1 MAKFENIF
9 GNFVM
14 IGLMILALF
23 SLIFVVQNN
32 NEAPQP
38 LSDDALF
45 NNTFASLN
53 DTIGSLEQTSDSKY
67 TLFSEERPPPGV
79 FSIVLFTIIN
89 VGKTFGNIIFVLFT
103 IIIKI
108 PLIILGI
115 DPSIVSM
122 LIAFLTISVIIA
134 LWVVYKFGG

>member
-1 MAKFENIF
+1 MARFENIF

-23 SLIFVVQNN
+23 SLVFIIQNR

-45 NNTFASLN
+45 NNTYASLN
-53 DTIGSLEQTSDSKY
+53 NTIGSLEQTSDSKY
-67 TLFSEERPPPGV
+67 TLFSEEKPPPGV

-89 VGKTFGNIIFVLFT
+89 VGKTFGNIIFILFT
-103 IIIKI
+103 VIIKI
-108 PLIILGI
+108 PLIVLGI

-122 LIAFLTISVIIA
+122 IISFLTISVIIA
-134 LWVVYKFGG
+134 LWIVYKFGG

>member
-1 MAKFENIF
+1 MARFESIF

-14 IGLMILALF
+14 IGLMVLGLF

-38 LSDDALF
+38 LSDDSLF
-45 NNTFASLN
+45 NNTYASLN
-53 DTIGSLEQTSDSKY
+53 NTIGSLEQTSDSKY
-67 TLFSEERPPPGV
+67 TLFSEEKPPPGV

-103 IIIKI
+103 VIIKI
-108 PLIILGI
+108 PLIVLGI
-115 DPSIVSM
+115 DPSITAMLVS
-122 LIAFLTISVIIA
+122 FLTISVIIS
-134 LWVVYKFGG
+134 LWIVYKFGG